1 MNIIKK
7 IIAFPFLVA
16 LTIGAL
22 LTLLPVCISIGLV
35 GGIPLTLM
43 EWWTGKNT
51 GEGFDMFKAFCSF
64 PIVLIEV
71 IWGIN

>member
-1 MNIIKK
+1 MNILKK

-16 LTIGAL
+16 LTVGAIV
-22 LTLLPVCISIGLV
+22 TLLPVCIFIGLA

-51 GEGFDMFKAFCSF
+51 GEGYSVFVAFCSF
-64 PIVLIEV
+64 PMSLIEV
-71 IWGIN
+71 LWGIK

>member
-1 MNIIKK
+1 MDILKK

-22 LTLLPVCISIGLV
+22 LTLLPVCIFIGLV

-43 EWWTGKNT
+43 EWWTGNN
-51 GEGFDMFKAFCSF
+51 EGDGYFFFIASLSF
-64 PIVLIEV
+64 PIEFIKIL
-71 IWGIN
+71 WGIE

>member
-7 IIAFPFLVA
+7 IIAFPFLLV

-22 LTLLPVCISIGLV
+22 LTLLPVCIFIGLI

-51 GEGFDMFKAFCSF
+51 GEGYSIFMAFLSF
-64 PIVLIEV
+64 PIEFIKML
-71 IWGIN
+71 WGIE